1 MALVRMDGRAR
12 ASEKAAEAICS
23 SFDFV
28 QVACVCGTSQRVHCG
43 YYIAPC
49 PSSGLWNYM
58 YMYGVWIV

>member
-28 QVACVCGTSQRVHCG
+28 QVAYAKVVNKTAVDLQ
-43 YYIAPC
+43 
-49 PSSGLWNYM
+49 NT
-58 YMYGVWIV
+58 